1 MYVIFNADDY
11 GLSQGVNT
19 GIIDSS
25 NQGVVR
31 STTLMVGME
40 AEQHGIDLLT
50 TAPSL
55 KLGLHFRLTAGAALL
70 SSSSLTDNYGQFL
83 TQDRFWPRTQFN
95 ENELFDELSLQV
107 EQFKKTG
114 ATLSHIDS
122 HHHVHTH
129 PQVLPVVLEVAKLH
143 RVPVRGQGT
152 GYQGNRSQGTRNK
165 GKESRDQRKIAGGA
179 SLKRYCFSDVF
190 YGDSV
195 DVSTIVKE
203 IKRLQAHTDV
213 LEFMCHPAHLDE
225 SLKAQSSYYHQ
236 RATELNTLT
245 SEQLKEALHEAQ
257 VTVTDYSILD
267 E

>member
-19 GIIDSS
+19 GIIESS
-25 NQGVVR
+25 NLGVVR

-40 AEQHGIDLLT
+40 AQQHGIDLLAG
-50 TAPSL
+50 APQL

-70 SSSSLTDNYGQFL
+70 PSSSLTDSHGQFL
-83 TQDRFWPRTQFN
+83 KQDNFWPRTRFN
-95 ENELFDELSLQV
+95 ENELFDELTLQI

-114 ATLSHIDS
+114 VDLSHIDS

-143 RVPVRGQGT
+143 KVPVRGQGSVV
-152 GYQGNRSQGTRNK
+152 G
-165 GKESRDQRKIAGGA
+165 DPMI
-179 SLKRYCFSDVF
+179 KRYRFSDVF
-190 YGDSV
+190 YGDAI
-195 DVSTIVKE
+195 DVGTIVKE
-203 IKRLQAHTDV
+203 IKRLQADTDV
-213 LEFMCHPAHLDE
+213 LEIMCHPAHLDE

-236 RATELNTLT
+236 RHTELNTLT
-245 SEQLKEALHEAQ
+245 SEQLQEALHKAQ
-257 VTVTDYSILD
+257 VTVTDYSILN

>member
-40 AEQHGIDLLT
+40 AQNHGIDLLT
-50 TAPSL
+50 TAPYL
-55 KLGLHFRLTAGAALL
+55 KLGLHFRLTAGSAL
-70 SSSSLTDNYGQFL
+70 SSLSSLTDNHGQFL

-143 RVPVRGQGT
+143 RVPVRGQRQISG
-152 GYQGNRSQGTRNK
+152 
-165 GKESRDQRKIAGGA
+165 DI

-195 DVSTIVKE
+195 GVDTIVKE
-203 IKRLQAHTDV
+203 IKRLQTNTDV

-236 RATELNTLT
+236 REIELNTLT
-245 SEQLKEALHEAQ
+245 SQQLKDALHEAQ
-257 VTVTDYSILD
+257 VTVTDYSILN